1 MEVKGLDEDDSVQE
15 VKEKPE
21 VKPELEVKPEVIKWQ
36 DIYNQPYKNRDVYRI
51 AYILQYIPRFLP
63 QFRFATRTRTS
74 EETSLI
80 KLAEMY
86 KAYRKD
92 PSVECNKPL
101 QELFDEIYHIM
112 NGSKRN
118 KRNTYSKNEYDFNE
132 VYNFNVYKFETYPTL
147 ASSFA
152 ILNLTKGPHTNY
164 KLIVKLDVDH
174 FKTVLDFA
182 DADAVF
188 DVSMVLYE
196 YMQHVTD
203 VHKKV
208 KILSKHVHWA
218 MCKQKLQSNRHESML
233 WYFHLII
240 FGVHGIWVW
249 INQKDMPVY
258 SDNVKLLCYGQ
269 GLLAQCADIV
279 SVIGITNYLIT
290 PERIKSI
297 IDQNLTFRQVFE
309 SMELTDTDM
318 LQLKKLF
325 S

>member
-1 MEVKGLDEDDSVQE
+1 MEAKGLDDDNLQE
-15 VKEKPE
+15 VKEK
-21 VKPELEVKPEVIKWQ
+21 LEVKPEVIKWQ
-36 DIYNQPYKNRDVYRI
+36 DIYSQPYKNRDVYRI

-86 KAYRKD
+86 KSYRKD
-92 PSVECNKPL
+92 PTIAQPEPL

-112 NGSKRN
+112 NGLKRN

-132 VYNFNVYKFETYPTL
+132 LYDCNFNKFETYPTL

-152 ILNLTKGPHTNY
+152 ILNLTKGPHDNY

-188 DVSMVLYE
+188 NISMILYE

-208 KILSKHVHWA
+208 KILSTHVHWA
-218 MCKQKLQSNRHESML
+218 ICKQKLRSNRHETIL

-240 FGVHGIWVW
+240 FGVHGTLIL
-249 INQKDMPVY
+249 IDDKDMPVY
-258 SDNVKLLCYGQ
+258 SDNVKLLLCGQ
-269 GLLAQCADIV
+269 GLLANCADIV
-279 SVIGITNYLIT
+279 HVIGITNYLIT

-325 S
+325 R

>member
-1 MEVKGLDEDDSVQE
+1 MEVKGLDEDDKVLEVKAELE
-15 VKEKPE
+15 VKEK
-21 VKPELEVKPEVIKWQ
+21 LEVKPEVIKWQ

-208 KILSKHVHWA
+208 KILTTHVHWA
-218 MCKQKLQSNRHESML
+218 ICKQELQ
-233 WYFHLII
+233 
-240 FGVHGIWVW
+240 
-249 INQKDMPVY
+249 INQRLHALRYFNIIITGTHQSLFIFVEDIKIY
-258 SDNVKLLCYGQ
+258 SDNVKLLLCGQ

-297 IDQNLTFRQVFE
+297 IDQKLTFRQVFE